1 MGLSMLSQTIRN
13 TFRSWRCTPVLAV
26 SALLTLS
33 LGVGV
38 NAAVFSV
45 VHAVLFR
52 PLPYPA
58 SERLVELFEV
68 EPARGALRASVLNYA
83 SWAERTNTLEA
94 LAAFNSV
101 SFNVAGE
108 SQAERV
114 NGAVVTAS
122 LFRVLAV
129 APLAGRPLR
138 SDDERPGSRRVAVI
152 AQSFWQRRY
161 GADPSLIGRTVP
173 LSGELYEIVGVVP
186 DTFRDVGRSRVSS
199 VASPQI
205 FVPLT
210 IDAARE
216 NRGNRVMRV
225 VGRLRPGVSI
235 EQTRDE
241 MRGIAAALGSEF
253 PVSNSGWS
261 VRVDSVYDSMLDQG
275 VRPALLALLGAVVLV
290 MLIACA
296 NVSNLVF
303 AKAIGRQRELALR
316 TALGADPGRLVRQ
329 LVGESLCLAAVSGA
343 IGVAISMFA
352 VEVLRSWL
360 PPAMPRTDEVR
371 VDMVVLGF
379 GLVVSLVSGILFG
392 TLPAIRVSRM
402 DPLQALTGSARG
414 VTTRSS
420 RALRQTMVAAQVA
433 LATTLLVGTVLLLQS
448 FIRLQQVPLGFEP
461 GGVLTARV
469 GLPRAAYPAPPR
481 IRDFYQRLLLS
492 LDANAEI
499 QSAAVATSAP
509 FTSGVRRSAK
519 VGERTTAANVS
530 SVSVAEHIV
539 SESYF
544 HTLSI
549 PILIGRAFDER
560 DAAASPS
567 VVIVNQAAAR
577 QLWPRGNAVGQQIEI
592 DGRLHEII
600 GISGDV
606 RGDDVRGATGGGP
619 DRESP
624 AAIYLSATQ
633 FPQSTMTVLIR
644 VYGPSERTGPTND
657 NAVVSALRAAIRAID
672 PGVPADQVR
681 SLDDWLL
688 EATAQPRL
696 TTMLAAAFAAMA
708 MFLAAI
714 GIYAVAAY
722 GVGQRRQEIGLRIA
736 VGATPAHVVAMI
748 LRSGVTSAG
757 VGMLIGFAGA
767 LAVNRLLAGLL
778 FQVRPEDPIA
788 FASVSA
794 ILGIVALVA
803 CYLPARRAASVD
815 PLITLRS
822 Q

>member
-1 MGLSMLSQTIRN
+1 MLSQTIRN
-13 TFRSWRCTPVLAV
+13 TFRSWRRTPVLAV

-33 LGVGV
+33 LGVGF

-83 SWAERTNTLEA
+83 SWAERTQTLEA
-94 LAAFNSV
+94 LAAFNGV
-101 SFNVAGE
+101 SFNVAGDSE
-108 SQAERV
+108 AERV

-129 APLAGRPLR
+129 VPIAGRPLR
-138 SDDERPGSRRVAVI
+138 ADDERPGSRRVAVI

-161 GADPSLIGRTVP
+161 GADPLLIGRTVP

-296 NVSNLVF
+296 NVSNLVL

-329 LVGESLCLAAVSGA
+329 LVGESLCLAAVSGV
-343 IGVAISMFA
+343 IGVAISVLA

-360 PPAMPRTDEVR
+360 PPAMPRIDEVR

-402 DPLQALTGSARG
+402 DPLQALTSAARG
-414 VTTRSS
+414 VTTGSS

-448 FIRLQQVPLGFEP
+448 FIGLQQVPLGFEP

-469 GLPRAAYPAPPR
+469 GLPRAAYPAPLR

-509 FTSGVRRSAK
+509 FTSGVRRSAA

-544 HTLSI
+544 RTLSI

-624 AAIYLSATQ
+624 AAIYRSATQ
-633 FPQSTMTVLIR
+633 FPQSTMTVLVR
-644 VYGPSERTGPTND
+644 AHGPSERTVPTSD
-657 NAVVSALRAAIRAID
+657 VVGSALRAAIRQID
-672 PGVPADQVR
+672 PTLPADQVR
-681 SLDDWLL
+681 PLGDWLS
-688 EATAQPRL
+688 EAAAQPRL
-696 TTMLAAAFAAMA
+696 TTMLAAMFATMA
-708 MFLAAI
+708 TFLAAI

-722 GVGQRRQEIGLRIA
+722 GIGQRRQEIGLRIA
-736 VGATPAHVVAMI
+736 VGATRAHVVAMI
-748 LRSGVTSAG
+748 LRSGITSAG
-757 VGMLIGFAGA
+757 AGMLIGFAGA

-788 FASVSA
+788 FASVAA
-794 ILGIVALVA
+794 ILGTVALVA
-803 CYLPARRAASVD
+803 CYVPARRAASVD